1 VKPSDKDGNA
11 EARPIG
17 EEPLS
22 STPTQAAAVQ
32 DSSAIPEVAQV
43 KAPDAPL
50 RPRPENLGISYSMH
64 RDPRVFKG
72 EKDLVDSLSSG
83 FSFGLG
89 DKPAKPIRSID
100 LVRTVKASPDEFIVQ
115 ASDFAKGHAEAL
127 HEASIHPETREPIAG
142 GMVVFGSGRGSYS
155 MEKTIYSSVEA
166 AAKLGVP
173 IATGGAGGFME
184 TANRAATVA
193 GAFSSGIPIGGRNS
207 LRSEKRTMSHLHDV
221 TVMTSGYETRIPALL
236 HRREIIAVA
245 PGGMGTM
252 KEVAVMM
259 VAQAALP
266 SVASNVVFIED
277 NYYGGLVDWLKQS
290 NLPVAYKS
298 RIGLVGDSAHMTNL
312 VNSILEQEP
321 GRKDNLIAPRKAPKN
336 VPSAKPAKPTEPI
349 TPMGGG
355 RDWFSRG
362 SGDEGFGF

>member
-1 VKPSDKDGNA
+1 
-11 EARPIG
+11 
-17 EEPLS
+17 
-22 STPTQAAAVQ
+22 
-32 DSSAIPEVAQV
+32 
-43 KAPDAPL
+43 
-50 RPRPENLGISYSMH
+50 
-64 RDPRVFKG
+64 
-72 EKDLVDSLSSG
+72 
-83 FSFGLG
+83 
-89 DKPAKPIRSID
+89 
-100 LVRTVKASPDEFIVQ
+100 VKASPDEFIVQ

-127 HEASIHPETREPIAG
+127 HEASIHPETGKPIAG

-207 LRSEKRTMSHLHDV
+207 LRSEKRAMSHLHDV
-221 TVMTSGYETRIPALL
+221 TIMTSGYETRIPVLL

-252 KEVAVMM
+252 KEVAVTM

-277 NYYGGLVDWLKQS
+277 KYYGGLVDWLKQS

-298 RIGLVGDSAHMTNL
+298 RIGLVGDSAQMISL

-336 VPSAKPAKPTEPI
+336 VPPPKPAKPTEP

-362 SGDEGFGF
+362 GEDEGSGF